1 MSLGSSIQ
9 ATLGLDASRFTAGLD
24 KGVAQAKT
32 KGQQMGRQLSQGIGG
47 PRLAN
52 ALLAAL
58 AIDPQKIANKIAEFF
73 TGGSQEAFKAGAEA
87 ADRFAE
93 AFDARRF
100 KRMSLEQRDTFLQRE
115 EQRAVQ
121 RLMDADKITNQAK
134 RTQEIAEANLQILNA
149 QIAVEE
155 NRAAM
160 KAEELRKAQE
170 LANLESQTGAL
181 RRAAAMLEM
190 SSAEQLQL
198 LNRELLNIEQERD
211 ALAEGTPERM
221 RADIAALQKIAEI
234 KAKELAD
241 AKELD
246 RLQKELTKLN
256 RDASFAELESADQLK
271 VLRGEL
277 GKLEAA
283 RNATAAGTAE
293 RLRAEIEI
301 AKKVA
306 EIKAKEATIEQQR
319 LRDAEAQKALQDAK
333 VKALERELEAQE
345 KIVESIKKQREE
357 FKASVREAERIRNLP
372 TLGQVASG
380 ERFIGGRAGRE
391 ARELGR
397 IQTTEQRLTD
407 RRQRLQEQLDA
418 ARAEPG
424 GSTSGRAAAI
434 EKQLQD
440 VNEKLGEAAGR
451 RGQLEDALRQRVADI
466 GQSQL
471 EQLQQINGELAE
483 AKAALDEINQSLTE
497 EATR

>member
-1 MSLGSSIQ
+1 
-9 ATLGLDASRFTAGLD
+9 
-24 KGVAQAKT
+24 
-32 KGQQMGRQLSQGIGG
+32 
-47 PRLAN
+47 
-52 ALLAAL
+52 
-58 AIDPQKIANKIAEFF
+58 
-73 TGGSQEAFKAGAEA
+73 
-87 ADRFAE
+87 
-93 AFDARRF
+93 
-100 KRMSLEQRDTFLQRE
+100 
-115 EQRAVQ
+115 
-121 RLMDADKITNQAK
+121 
-134 RTQEIAEANLQILNA
+134 
-149 QIAVEE
+149 
-155 NRAAM
+155 
-160 KAEELRKAQE
+160 
-170 LANLESQTGAL
+170 
-181 RRAAAMLEM
+181 
-190 SSAEQLQL
+190 
-198 LNRELLNIEQERD
+198 
-211 ALAEGTPERM
+211 
-221 RADIAALQKIAEI
+221 
-234 KAKELAD
+234 
-241 AKELD
+241 
-246 RLQKELTKLN
+246 
-256 RDASFAELESADQLK
+256 
-271 VLRGEL
+271 
-277 GKLEAA
+277 
-283 RNATAAGTAE
+283 
-293 RLRAEIEI
+293 
-301 AKKVA
+301 
-306 EIKAKEATIEQQR
+306 
-319 LRDAEAQKALQDAK
+319 LQDAK